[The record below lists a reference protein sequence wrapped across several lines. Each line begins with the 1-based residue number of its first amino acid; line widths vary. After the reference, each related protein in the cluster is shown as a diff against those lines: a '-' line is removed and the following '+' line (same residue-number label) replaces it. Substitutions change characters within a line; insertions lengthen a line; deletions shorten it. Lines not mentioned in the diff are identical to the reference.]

1 MEVKSIWRYPVKSM
15 GGESLQESGLSLR
28 GVIGDRCYAI
38 HDGDAIRGAKRF
50 GSLMDFSASYLTEPD
65 GIEIPE
71 VALSRGKHRYSSSDD
86 STHAFL
92 SRELGQTV
100 TLDKLR
106 PIDDLD
112 YYQSAPDI
120 PSLEEIQQILGIEEG
135 ESMPDFSEFPP
146 ELFSYAT
153 PPGTF
158 FDAFPLLI
166 LTSSSL
172 QALQDRC
179 PDSNIDERRFRPNI
193 VIDSS
198 ELETAFIEESWKARY
213 LSVGETVIQLTLGCP
228 RCVMTTIGFDNLPKD
243 TNIMRQLVKAN
254 HHKLGIY
261 GRVFKPGRIRIGD
274 QVTVSKDEPK

>member
-1 MEVKSIWRYPVKSM
+1 MKVKSIWRYPVKSM
-15 GGESLQESGLSLR
+15 GGESLQESGLSPA

-65 GIEIPE
+65 GIEIPD
-71 VALSRGKHRYSSSDD
+71 VAVSRGNHRYSSNDD

-106 PIDDLD
+106 PLDDLD
-112 YYQSAPDI
+112 YYQAAPDK

-135 ESMPDFSEFPP
+135 ESMPYFSEFPP
-146 ELFSYAT
+146 EVFSYAT

-166 LTSSSL
+166 VTSSSL

-179 PDSNIDERRFRPNI
+179 PESNIDERRFRPNI
-193 VIDSS
+193 VVDSS
-198 ELETAFIEESWKARY
+198 ELDTAFIEESWKARY
-213 LSVGETVIQLTLGCP
+213 LIVGEAVIQLTLGCP
-228 RCVMTTIGFDNLPKD
+228 RCVMATIGFDNLPKD
-243 TNIMRQLVKAN
+243 TDIMRQLVAAN
-254 HHKLGIY
+254 DHKLGIY
-261 GRVFKPGRIRIGD
+261 GRVFKPGHIRIGD
-274 QVTVSKDEPK
+274 QVTVSKHQPA